1 MALKPPIHTRDFK
14 TMKSTVF
21 PCDHNHQLQTIPAD
35 DQHRITVKQIQDA
48 INTWVEFN
56 LRTEHGLAING
67 NEIYWL
73 DYAEGRGH
81 QVPAHTG
88 PLLRLGVRPGSSE
101 GWILVAYVEGRS
113 TPILSA
119 KLWTLD
125 AAQQLMAAL
134 SRASSDCIA

>member
-1 MALKPPIHTRDFK
+1 MTTATINDRP
-14 TMKSTVF
+14 
-21 PCDHNHQLQTIPAD
+21 HQLHTIPTD
-35 DQHRITVKQIQDA
+35 DKHRVTVRQIVDA
-48 INTWVEFN
+48 IDTWVQFN

-73 DYAEGRGH
+73 EYAEDQGH
-81 QVPAHTG
+81 RVLAHTG
-88 PLLRLGVRPGSSE
+88 PLLRLGVRPGSNE
-101 GWILVAYVEGRS
+101 GWLLLAYVDEQV

-134 SRASSDCIA
+134 SRASVDCIV

>member
-1 MALKPPIHTRDFK
+1 MSTATAYEHRLHTIGTDAK
-14 TMKSTVF
+14 
-21 PCDHNHQLQTIPAD
+21 
-35 DQHRITVKQIQDA
+35 HRITVRQIIDA
-48 INTWVEFN
+48 VDAWVQFN

-67 NEIYWL
+67 SEIYWL
-73 DYAEGRGH
+73 DYAEDQSH
-81 QVPAHTG
+81 QVLAHTG

-101 GWILVAYVEGRS
+101 GWILVAYVEGQR

-134 SRASSDCIA
+134 SRASVDCIA

>member
-1 MALKPPIHTRDFK
+1 MITATANDRPHLLH
-14 TMKSTVF
+14 
-21 PCDHNHQLQTIPAD
+21 TIPTD
-35 DQHRITVKQIQDA
+35 DKHRVSVRQIIDA
-48 INTWVEFN
+48 VDTWAQFN

-73 DYAEGRGH
+73 EYAEDQSH
-81 QVPAHTG
+81 QVLAHTG

-101 GWILVAYVEGRS
+101 GWILLAYVDGKE
-113 TPILSA
+113 TPVLSA

-134 SRASSDCIA
+134 SRASVDCVV

>member
-1 MALKPPIHTRDFK
+1 MLH
-14 TMKSTVF
+14 
-21 PCDHNHQLQTIPAD
+21 TIPTD
-35 DQHRITVKQIQDA
+35 DKHRVSVRQIIDA
-48 INTWVEFN
+48 VDAWAQFN

-73 DYAEGRGH
+73 EYAEDQSHR
-81 QVPAHTG
+81 VLAHTG
-88 PLLRLGVRPGSSE
+88 PLLRLGVRPGSNE
-101 GWILVAYVEGRS
+101 GWILLAYVDGKE

-134 SRASSDCIA
+134 SRASADCVV

>member
-1 MALKPPIHTRDFK
+1 MNNTTAYA
-14 TMKSTVF
+14 
-21 PCDHNHQLQTIPAD
+21 CDYWHQLHTIPTD
-35 DQHRITVKQIQDA
+35 DKHRVTVRQIIDA
-48 INTWVEFN
+48 IDIWVQFY
-56 LRTEHGLAING
+56 LMTEHGLAING

-73 DYAEGRGH
+73 DYADGQGH

-101 GWILVAYVEGRS
+101 GWILAAYVEGRT

-134 SRASSDCIA
+134 SRASADCLA

>member
-1 MALKPPIHTRDFK
+1 M
-14 TMKSTVF
+14 TVITTY
-21 PCDHNHQLQTIPAD
+21 PCDYSHQLRTIPTD
-35 DQHRITVKQIQDA
+35 DKHRVTVCQLIDA
-48 INTWVEFN
+48 IDAWVQFN
-56 LRTEHGLAING
+56 LKTEHGLAINS

-73 DYAEGRGH
+73 DYAEGQGH
-81 QVPAHTG
+81 QVPANTG

-101 GWILVAYVEGRS
+101 GWILAAYVEGRT

-134 SRASSDCIA
+134 SRASADCVV

>member
-1 MALKPPIHTRDFK
+1 MT
-14 TMKSTVF
+14 STVY
-21 PCDHNHQLQTIPAD
+21 PCDYNHLLHTIPTDAK
-35 DQHRITVKQIQDA
+35 HRVTVRQIIDA
-48 INTWVEFN
+48 IDAWARFN
-56 LRTEHGLAING
+56 LWTGHGLAING
-67 NEIYWL
+67 QEIYWL
-73 DYAEGRGH
+73 DYADGSIPDH

-101 GWILVAYVEGRS
+101 GWILVAYVEGRT

-134 SRASSDCIA
+134 SRASADCIA

>member
-1 MALKPPIHTRDFK
+1 MQTLY
-14 TMKSTVF
+14 
-21 PCDHNHQLQTIPAD
+21 PCDYTHLLHTIPTDA
-35 DQHRITVKQIQDA
+35 QHRVTVRQIINAIDA
-48 INTWVEFN
+48 WAQFN

-73 DYAEGRGH
+73 NYAETQAHAH

-88 PLLRLGVRPGSSE
+88 PLLRLGVRPGRSE
-101 GWILVAYVEGRS
+101 GWILLAYVEGRP

-134 SRASSDCIA
+134 SRASADCLA